1 MILCSKDIFLL
12 YTMLEKEIKVLEI
25 NKEEI
30 EKKLLEM
37 GAEKT
42 FEWYIHDIYYD
53 FPDDAPKNK
62 MEANGRM
69 FRLRQKGEEHIY
81 TIKNKRKE
89 INKKE
94 KVIAKDEH
102 ETPIS
107 NIVSFA
113 KVLEKYGM
121 EKTREKKKHR
131 VSYTLEG
138 MEFDIDLYEWIPE
151 FLEIEWPDGITI
163 QEWVTKLW
171 LQDYQQML
179 WGSRKIF
186 KHYNIPYIIHD

>member
-1 MILCSKDIFLL
+1 
-12 YTMLEKEIKVLEI
+12 MLEKEIKILEI
-25 NKEEI
+25 NKAEVV
-30 EKKLLEM
+30 KRLLELW
-37 GAEKT
+37 AEKS
-42 FEWYIHDIYYD
+42 FEWFIHDIYYD

-89 INKKE
+89 IRKKE
-94 KVIAKDEH
+94 WVVAKDEH

-107 NIVSFA
+107 NIESFA

-131 VSYTLEG
+131 VSYKLDN
-138 MEFDIDLYEWIPE
+138 MEFDFDLYENIPE
-151 FLEIEWPDGITI
+151 FLEIEWPDGDTI
-163 QEWVTKLW
+163 QSWVSKLG
-171 LQDYQQML
+171 LEKYEQML
-179 WGSRKIF
+179 GGSRKIF
-186 KHYNIPYIIHD
+186 KHYWVDYLNFD

>member
-1 MILCSKDIFLL
+1 
-12 YTMLEKEIKVLEI
+12 MLEKEIKILEI
-25 NKEEI
+25 NREEI
-30 EKKLLEM
+30 VEKLEKL

-42 FEWYIHDIYYD
+42 FEGFIHDIYYD

-89 INKKE
+89 IKKQE
-94 KVIAKDEH
+94 GVVAKDEH
-102 ETPIS
+102 ETAIS
-107 NIVSFA
+107 NIESFA

-131 VSYTLEG
+131 ISYKLED
-138 MEFDIDLYEWIPE
+138 MEFDFDVYENIPE
-151 FLEIEWPDGITI
+151 FLEIEGPDGDTI
-163 QEWVTKLW
+163 QSWVQKLE
-171 LQDYQQML
+171 LQDHEQML
-179 WGSRKIF
+179 GGSRKIF
-186 KHYNIPYIIHD
+186 KHYWVPYLIID